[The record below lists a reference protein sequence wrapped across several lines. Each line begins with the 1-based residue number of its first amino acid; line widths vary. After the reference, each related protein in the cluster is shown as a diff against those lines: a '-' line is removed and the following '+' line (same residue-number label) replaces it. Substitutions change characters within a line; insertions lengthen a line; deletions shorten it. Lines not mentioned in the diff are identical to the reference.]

1 MSEEYPL
8 IEEAIIYLGQ
18 NFRQQPTLDELAAH
32 LGVSPFHLQRL
43 FKRWAGISPKR
54 FLQFLTVE
62 YAKGLL
68 EESRTV
74 LDTAYESGLSGP
86 GRLHDLFV
94 TVEAVTPAEFRAKGA
109 GLPIHYGFH
118 PSPFGECLL
127 ASTERGIC
135 WLSFGGHSDRAD
147 ALAQLREHWS
157 EARLTESPDTTAP
170 LVDRIFPRGADDGGP
185 RPLTL
190 LVKGTN
196 FQVKVWEALLRI
208 PPGFLLSYG
217 DIAAQ
222 VGSPK
227 GARAV
232 GNALRANPISYIIPC
247 HRVIRRSGVIG
258 NYRWGTPRKRAIIGW
273 ESAQTFTHTQ
283 TNPEETLR

>member
-1 MSEEYPL
+1 MPEDYPL
-8 IEEAIIYLGQ
+8 IEEAITYLEQ
-18 NFRQQPTLDELAAH
+18 NFRQQPTLDELGAH
-32 LGVSPFHLQRL
+32 LGVSPFHLQRV

-54 FLQFLTVE
+54 FVQFLTVE
-62 YAKGLL
+62 HAKGLL

-86 GRLHDLFV
+86 GRLYDLFV

-109 GLPIHYGFH
+109 GLRIHYGFH

-135 WLSFGGHSDRAD
+135 WLSFGDRAD
-147 ALAQLREHWS
+147 RADSLTQLHEHWS
-157 EARLTESPDTTAP
+157 GARLTERPDATG
-170 LVDRIFPRGADDGGP
+170 LLIDRVFPRAPDDGSA

-196 FQVKVWEALLRI
+196 FQIKVWEALLKI
-208 PPGFLLSYG
+208 PPGLICSYQ

-222 VGSPK
+222 VGKPR

-232 GNALRANPISYIIPC
+232 GNAVAANPISYIIPC
-247 HRVIRRSGVIG
+247 HRVIRKSGVIG
-258 NYRWGTPRKRAIIGW
+258 NYRWNTARKRAIIGW
-273 ESAQTFTHTQ
+273 ESAHAYAHTQ
-283 TNPEETLR
+283 TNPEEEIF